1 MPERPEPP
9 ERAGPSS
16 DRRRVSSGAA
26 RKLLRNPVPAVFLL
40 AGLFDLLSGDF
51 LVHGLVLFAV
61 AAALI
66 WDTVGD
72 RIRRVPAEQQVAT
85 DRPGPV
91 TVAARAMPRPNALL
105 VVAGVLYAVL
115 AGSFARYSWP
125 ASIAVFS
132 VAAAAIWISWRTPS
146 STAPRTPPV
155 SRGGA
160 LAWTSVFV
168 ALALWEL
175 AALLLQPALTI
186 SSSAHPT
193 ISVLMDS
200 VLRTPVGRSAFLAI
214 WLAVGWELLER

>member
-1 MPERPEPP
+1 MPERP

-66 WDTVGD
+66 WDAVSD
-72 RIRRVPAEQQVAT
+72 RIRPVPAEQQAR
-85 DRPGPV
+85 DRPGTV
-91 TVAARAMPRPNALL
+91 TVAARTVPRPNALL

-115 AGSFARYSWP
+115 VGSFARYSWP

-132 VAAAAIWISWRTPS
+132 AAAAAVWISWRTPS
-146 STAPRTPPV
+146 ATAPRTPPV
-155 SRGGA
+155 SRAGA

-200 VLRTPVGRSAFLAI
+200 VLRTQVGRSAFLAI